1 MATKTI
7 TGQVQIRNDTA
18 HNWAVENPVLLPG
31 ELGLETDTGNG
42 KFGDGETTWN
52 NLKYAFHRNNTRNI
66 EYIVGT
72 QTAATGAWT
81 GVSEDTS
88 LYDGKL
94 ILYFLPCAGSGNATL
109 NLTLADGTQTGAIPV
124 YLGSSGVNGTR
135 MTTQLAV
142 KTQGAPVLLAYDA
155 KNNIWGAMQYW
166 TDANTYDRNLL
177 NDTRV
182 TAGTNKIMNYSLVM
196 QKADGTWESCT
207 TTSGTGTSKTKNTSG
222 FRLGKIW
229 VYNYNETIAANALTR
244 NDYLY
249 DCIPHTLTY
258 STNCGTT
265 LVARKPVYL
274 VGTIGNDGLF
284 YLDTPWWTQTEPT
297 TEDGKVYIYLG
308 DAYSTSAIYKV
319 ANNPI
324 YEYRDGAFRPYT
336 SRQASNTI
344 NAMTGYS
351 KPSTTSAITASDS
364 LNTAIGKLE
373 KALEPDVSLSIN
385 DPGGSAVW
393 IEVPVEH
400 LIVGSTTP
408 TDHNAIW
415 IEIIA

>member
-52 NLKYAFHRNNTRNI
+52 SLKYAFRRNNTRNI

-72 QTAATGAWT
+72 QTAATPSFT
-81 GVSEDTS
+81 GVSEDS
-88 LYDGKL
+88 ELYDGKC
-94 ILYFLPCAGSGNATL
+94 INYYLPFAGTSAGDTL
-109 NLTLADGTQTGAIPV
+109 NLTLADGTKTGAKPI
-124 YLGSSGVNGTR
+124 YIVNTTKLTTHYVAGTVFM
-135 MTTQLAV
+135 MTYSAT
-142 KTQGAPVLLAYDA
+142 KDA
-155 KNNIWGAMQYW
+155 WYCGNYW
-166 TDANTYDRNLL
+166 TDGNTYDRNLL
-177 NDTRV
+177 NDIRV

-249 DCIPHTLTY
+249 DCMPHTLTY

-265 LVARKPVYL
+265 LVAHKPVYL

-319 ANNPI
+319 SHNPI

-344 NAMTGYS
+344 NAMTGYTKAS
-351 KPSTTSAITASDS
+351 EKAAIQTTDT
-364 LNTAIGKLE
+364 LNEAIGKLE
-373 KALEPDVSLSIN
+373 RRL
-385 DPGGSAVW
+385 DPTVAVAIQNPGTEVW

-400 LIVGSTTP
+400 IVVGAVTP
-408 TDHNAIW
+408 TDTDAIW
-415 IEIIA
+415 LEVSQ

>member
-1 MATKTI
+1 MSIPYLNKTGLTHLWSKI
-7 TGQVQIRNDTA
+7 KALVADAQKN
-18 HNWAVENPVLLPG
+18 NP
-31 ELGLETDTGNG
+31 
-42 KFGDGETTWN
+42 
-52 NLKYAFHRNNTRNI
+52 RNI

-72 QTAATGAWT
+72 QTASTNKFT
-81 GVSEDTS
+81 GVTQDDS
-88 LYDGKL
+88 LYDGKC
-94 ILYFLPCAGSGNATL
+94 INYKLPFAGTSTAATL
-109 NLTLADGTQTGAIPV
+109 NLTFAGGTATGEIPV
-124 YLGSSGVNGTR
+124 FISNTTR
-135 MTTQLAV
+135 LTTHKGAGQIIMMTYNAT
-142 KTQGAPVLLAYDA
+142 
-155 KNNIWGAMQYW
+155 NNAWQCDDYW
-166 TDANTYDRNLL
+166 SDGNTYDRNLL

-182 TAGTNKIMNYSLVM
+182 TAGTNKIMNYSLIM

-207 TTSGTGTSKTKNTSG
+207 TTSGAGTSKTKNTSG

-249 DCIPHTLTY
+249 DCMPHTLTY

-265 LVARKPVYL
+265 LVAREPVYL

-324 YEYRDGAFRPYT
+324 YEYRNGAFRPYT

-344 NAMTGYS
+344 NAMTGYAKAS
-351 KPSTTSAITASDS
+351 EKAAIQTTDT
-364 LNTAIGKLE
+364 LNEAIGKLE
-373 KALEPDVSLSIN
+373 RRLEPTVAVAIQ
-385 DPGGSAVW
+385 DPGTEVW

-400 LIVGSTTP
+400 IVVGAVTP
-408 TDHNAIW
+408 TDTDALW
-415 IEIIA
+415 LEVSQ